1 MIDLDRNTQSQTATI
16 AGDGSTVV
24 EYYYQRKSY
33 DLICHPNNLEPDISD
48 TIRYGS
54 LVVTS
59 PVYWEDHTFRGWYDN
74 PELSGEPC
82 VAGTM
87 PAHDLELWAAWTLNA
102 VIAPEIS
109 TELSTGIDAT
119 VSAPAW
125 VHGAVWGQLYDPYAH
140 YVGMSFANPPA
151 QGVKTASG
159 HGVIVPSARGLRF
172 SVNGQGWSWQG
183 SFGNYDVLL
192 QNEGGDSKPFTDNL
206 ASPIYDSLTIDFG
219 THPFSPAACSSSP
232 FGAAATLPRSRHSTL
247 GAARSDPSRFRATRR
262 TGSAQATIRSICPP
276 GTAGTEAALTPP
288 PSWA

>member
-1 MIDLDRNTQSQTATI
+1 MTARFRVAPLVGRGRAATHLGRPSGRPFAHPGEPYRGGRLPHPVFLASKRSCIAGEQLRSGRLTGAGDVYQLAETETRYGTSGTQVTPPVKTYEGFETPTSQTATI

-159 HGVIVPSARGLRF
+159 HGVIVTSARPQVLRER
-172 SVNGQGWSWQG
+172 SRL
-183 SFGNYDVLL
+183 VLARQL
-192 QNEGGDSKPFTDNL
+192 RQL
-206 ASPIYDSLTIDFG
+206 RR
-219 THPFSPAACSSSP
+219 PAA
-232 FGAAATLPRSRHSTL
+232 
-247 GAARSDPSRFRATRR
+247 
-262 TGSAQATIRSICPP
+262 
-276 GTAGTEAALTPP
+276 E
-288 PSWA
+288 